1 MINEAKK
8 APAPITPKTLDITSV
23 EPLLP
28 IARQIVKRQGLFT
41 LGGLE
46 LKPDQL
52 VLMIVDSTN
61 DRLVQE
67 AFEIAIR
74 EAGGKLEKIML
85 HGYPRMTDPVE
96 LVDTMFSRNWWPNWV
111 WQAVKEADLVMQ
123 GALLV
128 AAHTPNLP
136 VDISKKPKF
145 VNMKWTA
152 DLLASNY
159 ETFPVEVRDAID
171 KSVWENYAY
180 ARNIELSDLEGTN
193 MKLALEKEDWDKDTD
208 GMLARYGLPY
218 MPGHLGVPISLKKCE
233 GILASS
239 SLTFGGP
246 VPITTM
252 TIEGGRVVDVFG
264 GGKFGETLR
273 RSFEEFKDLTSPHNQ
288 GPGVNWLSS
297 LTIWTHPKARRSAF
311 LDRLTG
317 SARIHAYAFG
327 HRRSGFMHT
336 AIGEGNIGNNHNI
349 IWHVDQF
356 FTTLIADGKK
366 IIDRGHL
373 LALDDPKVVKIAE
386 KYGDPQQLLA
396 EEWIPA
402 VSGVNIL

>member
-1 MINEAKK
+1 MTAEAKK
-8 APAPITPKTLDITSV
+8 TPAPVNPKIPEITSV

-28 IARQIVKRQGLFT
+28 IARQIVKRHGPFT
-41 LGGLE
+41 LGGLG
-46 LKPDQL
+46 LKPGQM

-61 DRLVQE
+61 DRLVQD

-85 HGYPRMTDPVE
+85 YGYPGMTDPVE
-96 LVDTMFSRNWWPNWV
+96 LVETMFSRNWWPKWA
-111 WQAVKEADLVMQ
+111 WLAAKEADAVMQ

-128 AAHTPNLP
+128 TVHTPNLP

-171 KSVWENYAY
+171 KSVWENYAF
-180 ARNIELSDLEGTN
+180 AKNIELSDLEGTN
-193 MKLALEKEDWDKDTD
+193 MKLALEKEDWDKDT
-208 GMLARYGLPY
+208 GRMLARYGLPY

-233 GILASS
+233 GILATS
-239 SLTFGGP
+239 SLTFGGL

-252 TIEGGRVVDVFG
+252 IVKGGRVVEVSG

-273 RSFEEFKDLTSPHNQ
+273 RSIEEYKDLTSPHNP

-317 SARIHAYAFG
+317 SARVHGYAFG
-327 HRRSGFMHT
+327 HRRSGFVHT
-336 AIGEGNIGNNHNI
+336 AIGEGTVGNDRNV
-349 IWHVDQF
+349 IWHIDQF
-356 FTTLIADGKK
+356 FSTLTADGKK
-366 IIDRGHL
+366 VIDRGHL
-373 LALDDPKVVKIAE
+373 LALDDPRVHKMAE
-386 KYGDPQQLLA
+386 KYGDPEKLLA
-396 EEWIPA
+396 EEWVP
-402 VSGVNIL
+402 VSPSP